1 MLRYF
6 FLFSFSIIS
15 AFFFQMPT
23 IHIPAF
29 AGLHSVLNSTSDGR
43 PEPDDIIDDINGKQ
57 ETLPDLTP
65 DDATPSDSD
74 TLISQWRT
82 SVTGASKGV
91 TEKTDAEYRR
101 SDALMLTQTHRTK
114 LLNHY

>member
-1 MLRYF
+1 ML
-6 FLFSFSIIS
+6 
-15 AFFFQMPT
+15 T

-29 AGLHSVLNSTSDGR
+29 AGLHSVLNSTSDGSLR
-43 PEPDDIIDDINGKQ
+43 PEPDDITDDINGER

-65 DDATPSDSD
+65 DDAPLDSD
-74 TLISQWRT
+74 ALISQWRT

-101 SDALMLTQTHRTK
+101 SDALMLTRK
-114 LLNHY
+114 NRILNHY

>member
-1 MLRYF
+1 
-6 FLFSFSIIS
+6 
-15 AFFFQMPT
+15 MPT

-43 PEPDDIIDDINGKQ
+43 PEPDDIIDDINGEQ

-101 SDALMLTQTHRTK
+101 SDALMLTRTHRK

>member
-6 FLFSFSIIS
+6 LLSFFFSFSITS
-15 AFFFQMPT
+15 AFFFYIQMPT

-29 AGLHSVLNSTSDGR
+29 AGLHSVLNSTPDGR
-43 PEPDDIIDDINGKQ
+43 PERDDIIDDINGEQ

-101 SDALMLTQTHRTK
+101 SDALMLT
-114 LLNHY
+114 